1 MMFEPFDIFA
11 VQLLDNLA
19 GQKPQLTALELFM
32 LSTSVAAAASGP
44 WILGGKLTEF
54 LAPTAAA
61 CTFHIGLCFCSQC
74 LQKSLTHFA
83 IRLVIDL

>member
-1 MMFEPFDIFA
+1 MFVAIFSNSLFFYITNTQFPFPI

-19 GQKPQLTALELFM
+19 GQKPQLTALELLM
-32 LSTSVAAAASGP
+32 LSASVAAAASGP

-61 CTFHIGLCFCSQC
+61 C
-74 LQKSLTHFA
+74 
-83 IRLVIDL
+83 R